1 MKIINKLIYVVLI
14 FGLLYFAIN
23 NFILTRENDKYKKDI
38 VILQE
43 NEKQKTVIYRD
54 KIIHQVRYQDKI
66 ITKIEYLPPES
77 HTTITT
83 DNQDQTTLNIQTK
96 GFCLFPA
103 INGIA
108 SNTSQIGFGARLFF
122 WDRYG
127 LGVGISNELKPYLYI
142 DRRIS
147 DFIPFCHNTAVGISY
162 NGDIG
167 LIISIFL

>member
-1 MKIINKLIYVVLI
+1 MNKIIYVILT
-14 FGLLYFAIN
+14 FGILYFGISNKIN
-23 NFILTRENDKYKKDI
+23 ENKIDKLTIENATLSEELKNKTTIYKDKVVFQTRYK
-38 VILQE
+38 
-43 NEKQKTVIYRD
+43 D
-54 KIIHQVRYQDKI
+54 KV

-83 DNQDQTTLNIQTK
+83 NNQDQTELHIQQK

-103 INGIA
+103 VNSIA
-108 SNTSQIGFGARLFF
+108 SNTFHFGLGARLFF
-122 WDRYG
+122 LDRYG

-147 DFIPFCHNTAVGISY
+147 DFIPFFQNTAVGVSY
-162 NGDIG
+162 DGNIG

>member
-1 MKIINKLIYVVLI
+1 MKIINKIIYVVLI
-14 FGLLYFAIN
+14 FGVLYFAVNNKIN
-23 NFILTRENDKYKKDI
+23 QNKIDKLTIENATLSEDLKNKTTIYK
-38 VILQE
+38 
-43 NEKQKTVIYRD
+43 D
-54 KIIHQVRYQDKI
+54 KIVFQTRYKDKV

-77 HTTITT
+77 HTIITT
-83 DNQDQTTLNIQTK
+83 DNQDQTTLDIQQK

-108 SNTSQIGFGARLFF
+108 SNTFQFGFGARLFF

-147 DFIPFCHNTAVGISY
+147 DFIPFCQNTAVGVSY
-162 NGDIG
+162 DGNIG